1 MVSVDVKHR
10 VYLLTWPSPW
20 QQARQDGDVL
30 SRQRRG
36 TVQVVTPRLASSV
49 VVDTGKAESSR
60 LAPSVYNRGF
70 LAVDIRKDESSTLA
84 SSMKGTIAKKG
95 HWEG

>member
-1 MVSVDVKHR
+1 MDVKHR

-36 TVQVVTPRLASSV
+36 TVQEVTPRLASSV
-49 VVDTGKAESSR
+49 VVDTGKAETSR
-60 LAPSVYNRGF
+60 LAPSVYNRGV
-70 LAVDIRKDESSTLA
+70 LAVDMMKAESSRLG
-84 SSMKGTIAKKG
+84 SSMKGTIARRG
-95 HWEG
+95 HCEG